1 MPDAPLAAVRV
12 RTPATSA
19 NLGPGFDAL
28 GLALALYDEV
38 DARPRTDGAVR
49 VRVAGEGAGEVPEG
63 PSHLVAR
70 AFRAAYAAAGEEPPG
85 VDLHCRNAVPQS
97 RGLGSSASAI
107 TAGVAA
113 AAGLLGW
120 HAPDGGLDRDRVF
133 RVAADIEG
141 HPDNVAPCVYG
152 GFTISWR
159 DSGAAAAAGPQ
170 WRTLALAPSP
180 ELRPVVCVPETR
192 SSTKEARGLLPAE
205 VPHADAA
212 FTAGRAALLTAA
224 VSGHPE
230 LLLAATEDRLHEGY
244 RAAAMQASARL
255 IADLRAAGLP
265 AVVSG
270 AGPTVLVLGSAGA
283 AAGGN
288 ARGGGHSAPSGEEID
303 AVLTDSIRART
314 GTGWHIRPLTIDPAG
329 VRISSPRS

>member
-1 MPDAPLAAVRV
+1 MTQTRPAAVHV

-38 DARPRTDGAVR
+38 EAEVRPDGRTTVE
-49 VRVAGEGAGEVPEG
+49 VVGEGAGEVPLDA
-63 PSHLVAR
+63 SHLVAA
-70 AFRAAYAAAGEEPPG
+70 AFRAACAAAGEEPPG
-85 VDLHCRNAVPQS
+85 VALRCRNAVPHG

-120 HAPDGGLDRDRVF
+120 RGADGGLDRERVF
-133 RVAADIEG
+133 QVAADVEG
-141 HPDNVAPCVYG
+141 HPDNVAPCVFG
-152 GFTISWR
+152 GFTVSWR
-159 DSGAAAAAGPQ
+159 EGER
-170 WRTLALAPSP
+170 WRALPLAPSGR
-180 ELRPVVCVPETR
+180 LRPIACIPRER
-192 SSTKEARGLLPAE
+192 LSTEKARGLLPAE

-230 LLLAATEDRLHEGY
+230 LLLEATEDRLHERY
-244 RAAAMQASARL
+244 RRPAMPESARL
-255 IADLRAAGLP
+255 IAELRDQEGLP

-270 AGPTVLVLGSAGA
+270 AGPTVLVLGVEPENPSDAGDAGQISAGIA
-283 AAGGN
+283 
-288 ARGGGHSAPSGEEID
+288 
-303 AVLTDSIRART
+303 DSIRART
-314 GTGWHIRPLTIDPAG
+314 GTGWHIRPLKIDPAG
-329 VRISSPRS
+329 VRITSPRS